1 MAKMKNLSLDPKG
14 FKITGV
20 VTIELWDGGVGQVQM
35 EPFFLPPDKFTHGN
49 IKRSIND
56 NGYGTKKVLSARIN
70 IYRVYGLN
78 YTQWDRSI
86 NLSEQQCQEACMS
99 INQN

>member
-1 MAKMKNLSLDPKG
+1 MARMKNLSLDLKG

-20 VTIELWDGGVGQVQM
+20 ATIELWDGGVGQVQM
-35 EPFFLPPDKFTHGN
+35 ESFFLPSDKLTHGN

-56 NGYGTKKVLSARIN
+56 NGYGTKKVFSARIN
-70 IYRVYGLN
+70 IYKVYGLN

-86 NLSEQQCQEACMS
+86 NLSEEQCQEACIS
-99 INQN
+99 IN